1 MKGLKGEREGAGKY
15 SGRVGERRKGRRIG
29 GREKMMVKEEGGRCE
44 REKRKIT

>member
-1 MKGLKGEREGAGKY
+1 MAWEYSRE
-15 SGRVGERRKGRRIG
+15 EEGRRIG